1 VEAFGDVV
9 RGVERCLPEGGDAFA
24 TATMLWAGL
33 HGYAGLQ
40 TMPRFPFPPPEA
52 YVTRLIEAHLGR

>member
-1 VEAFGDVV
+1 
-9 RGVERCLPEGGDAFA
+9 
-24 TATMLWAGL
+24 MLWAGL

-40 TMPRFPFPPPEA
+40 IMPRFPFPPPET